1 MPAGHCTPSTTCIRK
16 ITLSDEPDVPS
27 SGHVYIHA
35 SASSIHSMNVQ
46 LVLKQRDTQVQPFA
60 LLDSGAYSCFMHY
73 RFVQDHKLAMRPL
86 KRQVRV
92 FNADATENKKGLITH
107 YARCQVRIGN
117 HTSWQSFLIAEIG
130 HHDIIIGMSF
140 LREHNPEIDWKEQK
154 INFTRCPTECAPN
167 YLDIQEEDLDQLE
180 IPRLEVVAQDQY
192 GDLERGDRDDP
203 ETFMH
208 YMTHSDDPDAR
219 ILRNDPDAYMAQ
231 YGKRDKNPV
240 MANAPEVGKPDDA
253 WKDTVPKHYHKHGI
267 VFSKEASYRMPT
279 RKPYDHA
286 IELIPG
292 ASLPK
297 HSTPYPM
304 NKAERNALDE
314 WINEQ
319 RAKGYI

>member
-1 MPAGHCTPSTTCIRK
+1 MPAGHCTPSTTYIRK

-130 HHDIIIGMSF
+130 HHDIIIGISF
-140 LREHNPEIDWKEQK
+140 LCEHNSEID
-154 INFTRCPTECAPN
+154 
-167 YLDIQEEDLDQLE
+167 
-180 IPRLEVVAQDQY
+180 
-192 GDLERGDRDDP
+192 
-203 ETFMH
+203 
-208 YMTHSDDPDAR
+208 
-219 ILRNDPDAYMAQ
+219 
-231 YGKRDKNPV
+231 
-240 MANAPEVGKPDDA
+240 
-253 WKDTVPKHYHKHGI
+253 
-267 VFSKEASYRMPT
+267 
-279 RKPYDHA
+279 
-286 IELIPG
+286 
-292 ASLPK
+292 
-297 HSTPYPM
+297 
-304 NKAERNALDE
+304 
-314 WINEQ
+314 
-319 RAKGYI
+319 